1 MTPVRTPAAG
11 MLLIHGAWQGS
22 WAWDAW
28 LPELAARGWTVR
40 AVDLP
45 GNGANPSGDAGLE
58 VSLQTYVGALTE
70 ALAGFDGPVVVVA
83 HSGAGV
89 PASQLAEALPER
101 VACLVYV
108 AGMMLPSGMGY
119 AELVDASAADVPN
132 AGGIAPYLQWSDE
145 GAATIVPPEAALEIF
160 LHDCPPE
167 AARQAALKLTPQ
179 RESGRA
185 LVTTLSAERF
195 GSVPRIYVEALR
207 DRSVLLPLQRK
218 MQALVPGAI
227 VRSIDCGHVPQLA
240 RPAELAALVCDAL
253 AGIGIAS
260 SASSASSVSS
270 VTSVSSATSVS
281 VSSSASPVSTDSASA
296 SNRHSLSTGTS
307 S

>member
-132 AGGIAPYLQWSDE
+132 AGGIAPYLQWRDE

-160 LHDCPPE
+160 LHDRPPE
-167 AARQAALKLTPQ
+167 AARQAALKLTSSVFVGRWLCKSAAAIRTANFVARAAGHSAALIVETGFRF
-179 RESGRA
+179 REPERACGTCRRRPAARSGNA
-185 LVTTLSAERF
+185 IHAERWQL
-195 GSVPRIYVEALR
+195 VLR
-207 DRSVLLPLQRK
+207 DENACRRGRRLGPRPYGRWNGGQCSRYQRSPSV
-218 MQALVPGAI
+218 
-227 VRSIDCGHVPQLA
+227 
-240 RPAELAALVCDAL
+240 AAW
-253 AGIGIAS
+253 
-260 SASSASSVSS
+260 
-270 VTSVSSATSVS
+270 
-281 VSSSASPVSTDSASA
+281 
-296 SNRHSLSTGTS
+296 
-307 S
+307 

>member
-1 MTPVRTPAAG
+1 VLPEDLRMSAPSAKRAAG

-28 LPELAARGWTVR
+28 LPEMSARGWTCR

-45 GNGANPSGDAGLE
+45 GNGAHPSRDAGLDIT
-58 VSLQTYVGALTE
+58 LQTYVDALTD
-70 ALAGFDGPVVVVA
+70 ALAAFDGPVVVVA

-89 PASQLAEALPER
+89 PASQLAEVLPER

-119 AELVDASAADVPN
+119 ADLVEASAAEVPG
-132 AGGIAPYLQWSDE
+132 AAGIAPYLEWSDDR
-145 GAATIVPPEAALEIF
+145 ATTCVPPAAAHDIF

-167 AARQAALKLTPQ
+167 AARKAAASLTPQ
-179 RESGRA
+179 QESGRA
-185 LVTTLSAERF
+185 LVTSLSAERF

-207 DRSVLLPLQRK
+207 DRSVLLPLQRR

-240 RPAELAALVCDAL
+240 RPAELATLVCDAL
-253 AGIGIAS
+253 ARLGISTQGGTPAS
-260 SASSASSVSS
+260 QESTVSS
-270 VTSVSSATSVS
+270 RSDSITTLNTSTT
-281 VSSSASPVSTDSASA
+281 PT
-296 SNRHSLSTGTS
+296 TGTS